1 MKLLMVILLFL
12 FGLANAQNMLELNI
26 AEYERGV
33 ISANGIVDLL
43 TIDND
48 TWIANGGGLDYTTDM
63 GRNFVSYTVDDFGG
77 KGGAV
82 SILQTTDAAI
92 WISIGDDS
100 TINDLSEQVG
110 EGLAYTFDDGL
121 TWDYIPQPVDPNV
134 ETDGGYS
141 DSLGYWPTTTRVR
154 NITFDLGQTD
164 NYIWIASWGG
174 GLRRAAWPQNK
185 PQDYSFEVH
194 TTNGQPFNALGD
206 LSHRV
211 FSIAA
216 IGQFVAVGSAEGVAI
231 SYDEGEN
238 WAASSFN
245 SEVDNSLPANFI
257 VSLNYFAEDS
267 SMWAGCIETGIP
279 GEERGLG
286 ISRNGGL
293 SWEHV
298 LNGKW
303 IYSVTKIQGVVMAGT
318 DDGLYLSYDDGKNWV
333 FSGSVEDFET
343 GEFFTTSKVYSIS
356 GDEFGAALWLGTP
369 DGLALRDGNLWRIFR
384 KFSPAGIDGEVA
396 AYAYPNPYSPDRK
409 DFVRFQIRMENSGNA
424 RIGIYNFAMEK
435 VIEISE
441 NITANA
447 EHPDRSIKW
456 NGKDSDGNTVVN
468 GVYFFRAQTPDG
480 ITWGKLVIIN

>member
-1 MKLLMVILLFL
+1 
-12 FGLANAQNMLELNI
+12 
-26 AEYERGV
+26 
-33 ISANGIVDLL
+33 
-43 TIDND
+43 
-48 TWIANGGGLDYTTDM
+48 
-63 GRNFVSYTVDDFGG
+63 
-77 KGGAV
+77 
-82 SILQTTDAAI
+82 
-92 WISIGDDS
+92 
-100 TINDLSEQVG
+100 
-110 EGLAYTFDDGL
+110 
-121 TWDYIPQPVDPNV
+121 
-134 ETDGGYS
+134 
-141 DSLGYWPTTTRVR
+141 
-154 NITFDLGQTD
+154 
-164 NYIWIASWGG
+164 
-174 GLRRAAWPQNK
+174 
-185 PQDYSFEVH
+185 
-194 TTNGQPFNALGD
+194 
-206 LSHRV
+206 
-211 FSIAA
+211 
-216 IGQFVAVGSAEGVAI
+216 
-231 SYDEGEN
+231 
-238 WAASSFN
+238 
-245 SEVDNSLPANFI
+245 
-257 VSLNYFAEDS
+257 
-267 SMWAGCIETGIP
+267 MWAGCIETGIP

-303 IYSVTKIQGVVMAGT
+303 IYSVTKIQDVVMAGT

-468 GVYFFRAQTPDG
+468 GVYFFRAQTPEG